1 MHPHLMNV
9 FRCSAVALILNA
21 AGCGSRQ
28 ESNETLGQSAQALT
42 LPSAFSFENASE
54 WSAAGLTLSSVTDH
68 TEGNRSLSVPAQ
80 SYTVV
85 ASTPLQIGAVSGAQ
99 AQLDI
104 RLPAPQQN
112 PHWHGTLELALSAPS
127 VGLYNAYQGQV
138 SLQSFS
144 PGSWATASFTLT
156 ADTVSRLAQGA
167 QDLSVRVIVN
177 VPSGNSAY
185 LLDNLRLGGASGGVP
200 GAPDTPSS
208 GAELKLP
215 HGYGP
220 GDLALLAA
228 GTLRLGDRVRVSSN
242 VGGNT
247 VIANVGSGR
256 TELGVA
262 SRTDNVLSLPDV
274 QVSQAAVVSGELQH
288 VGVVTPQSTA
298 SIAKDVPLTALRTQ
312 ALSVDVPAPPP
323 GFHPGIGVEPD
334 RPYGPLAPGAYP
346 YLRVASRASLTL
358 TSGSYSFEELAL
370 EPESRILF
378 DDTAGPI
385 YVRVGRS
392 LILRGGLGA
401 VGAPDPRLLWIFD
414 GEGSVPVEAPLRGSL
429 FAPRAAVKLA
439 TLADTAAEHR
449 GAVLSRD
456 IQLDPD
462 VRFVKVGF
470 RWLSTRVEVSPRS
483 ACLGQPVN
491 VSVVSNAPSGTV
503 QHYIDGVPGSSR
515 LLQFDGSP
523 GPRMVA
529 VSTMR
534 SGISETEL
542 VELEVRDCG
551 SAAQLPRIAT
561 ATTLKG
567 PQHVQFAVSNP
578 DAFGAGAT
586 YYWDFG
592 DGTIER
598 SSTPVV
604 VHDYLASLSNSEPL
618 VSFTP
623 SVTVIRADGTAAT
636 ASSTIGLW
644 NQYAANRARGRL
656 QPPTSATL
664 TLDKATAQF
673 SVEAMVS
680 NLEQDSL
687 RFTRRRVELMPC
699 ATSVASLRVIDDVI
713 DFSVDGKQAASLSA
727 SFSAGSATATYCNL
741 AIHLE
746 GSAANGVPAWA
757 SAHVPLPDREQS
769 YAVQGAAMKAL
780 LERAVSEGWVGETNV
795 VSEEDLQRFVLE
807 GRISETELADAT
819 ENAVASSPLP
829 KASGDTPVV
838 GETCTRGASEPGYA
852 CVPSDTWKLEATP
865 QILNAKKGDVILSR
879 NQGFVGEMLLQ
890 ADPRQQFDHTGIM
903 VEDYARLRHSIA
915 IDSRFEYFPRGVFG
929 KPTEGFEEVVVKYAW
944 PGTITQT
951 VQEAFVTNFRAYDP
965 DPESRKKSRYSVRAF
980 VTKPMLSGNGR
991 PLVYPQVVKPPPGYD
1006 DHVMSDG
1013 RTVRQALHAAA
1024 EAAKGIRG
1032 HYRFYAY
1039 TDGTIVQDPTRNAP
1053 ALMRNVC
1060 DPVCPRGG
1068 TSCREADKVCQYR
1081 AVDNWSGGMGTV
1093 PTVCSVF
1100 IWEAMK
1106 QANITTLNQYTGP
1119 SACSDPAR
1127 PFDPF
1132 DACEPV
1138 DARTADG
1145 LFFYSADK
1153 RKRGVH
1159 HLYKAI
1165 RNEAASKAGDLDW
1178 LVGGLTDTFDDIAS
1192 QLSNCF
1198 VSDWCDQDAKD
1209 SERWEEPGVGRT
1221 VSPSDIALWDTPL
1234 QGGVLGHVEPLV
1246 FRSSRYEPEYVW
1258 QAVGSPGTAQV
1269 RVEVY
1274 DFDGNVV
1281 AGSQVTAGSAS
1292 GVTDAQGRVSFT
1304 LSTEPHAVRA
1314 LAFINS
1320 VAVEAHG
1327 TVTPLAART
1336 VTLTLRLPQP
1346 EPEDR
1351 LVTIV
1356 STHRVVD
1363 DEWSYDEIKTQ
1374 AYVHNLRVG
1383 PGLSD
1388 KVTFSTCK
1396 DEVRVDVELSASYE
1410 AGSVKVSASQK
1421 LYEEVMCANDDHD
1434 GTSTPVEVTVA
1445 SRSTGTLH
1453 SEVENDDEGSIGNT
1467 DRATLDL
1474 LIFVDPFYDDE
1485 PRGLHRVDISGTL
1498 HLVDDD
1504 WWDETRTVQISD
1516 TVTLHENQR
1525 FSTWSYQACVGDEVV
1540 GRVEADFILS
1550 PDGTVDVHT
1559 HYHLYEGTDCARSQG
1574 EDGEDHDFVL
1584 ADGGSETVDV
1594 DLNNN
1599 GDDKADFHLTFEHRS
1614 IE

>member
-9 FRCSAVALILNA
+9 FRCTAVALILNA

-28 ESNETLGQSAQALT
+28 DSSETVGQSAQALT
-42 LPSAFSFENASE
+42 LPSAFAFESATD

-85 ASTPLQIGAVSGAQ
+85 ESTPLQIGAVSSAQ

-112 PHWHGTLELALSAPS
+112 PHWYGTLELALSAPS

-144 PGSWATASFTLT
+144 PGSWATASFALT
-156 ADTVSRLAQGA
+156 ADTVARLAQGA

-185 LLDNLRLGGASGGVP
+185 LLDNLRLGGANGGVP
-200 GAPDTPSS
+200 GAPDAPSS
-208 GAELKLP
+208 SAQLKLP

-242 VGGNT
+242 VGGRT
-247 VIANVGSGR
+247 VIANVGSGS
-256 TELGVA
+256 TELGVE
-262 SRTDNVLSLPDV
+262 SRTDTVLSLPGV
-274 QVSQAAVVSGELQH
+274 QVSEAAVVSGELQH

-312 ALSVDVPAPPP
+312 ALSVDVPAPPA
-323 GFHPGIGVEPD
+323 GSNPGIPVGPD
-334 RPYGPLAPGAYP
+334 HPYGPLAPGAYA
-346 YLRVASRASLTL
+346 YLRLASRASLSL
-358 TSGSYSFEELAL
+358 TSGSYSFEELVL
-370 EPESRILF
+370 EPESRIVF
-378 DDTAGPI
+378 DDSAGPI

-392 LILRGGLGA
+392 LILRGELGA

-439 TLADTAAEHR
+439 TLADPAAEHR

-456 IQLDPD
+456 IQIDPD
-462 VRFVKVGF
+462 VRFVHVGF
-470 RWLSTRVEVSPRS
+470 RWLGTRVEVSPRS
-483 ACLGQPVN
+483 ACLGQSVT
-491 VSVVSNAPSGTV
+491 VSVVTNAPSSTV

-515 LLQFDGSP
+515 LLQFDGAP

-534 SGISETEL
+534 GGISETEL

-551 SAAQLPRIAT
+551 AAAQLPLIAT
-561 ATTLKG
+561 ATTLEG
-567 PQHVQFAVSNP
+567 PQHVQFVVGNPAV
-578 DAFGAGAT
+578 FGAGAT

-618 VSFTP
+618 VSFTA

-644 NQYAANRARGRL
+644 NQYAANRSRGRL
-656 QPPTSATL
+656 QPPTRATL
-664 TLDKATAQF
+664 TLDDAAAEL

-699 ATSVASLRVIDDVI
+699 ATSIASLRVIDDVI
-713 DFSVDGKQAASLSA
+713 NFSIDARQAASLSVAFPA
-727 SFSAGSATATYCNL
+727 SSATATYCGL

-746 GSAANGVPAWA
+746 GSAANGLPAWA
-757 SAHVPLPDREQS
+757 SAHLSLPDREQS
-769 YAVQGAAMKAL
+769 YAVEGTALTAL
-780 LERAVSEGWVGETNV
+780 LERAVSEGWVADTNV
-795 VSEEDLQRFVLE
+795 VREEDLQRFVAE

-819 ENAVASSPLP
+819 ENAVASTPLP
-829 KASGDTPVV
+829 SSGDTPVV
-838 GETCTRGASEPGYA
+838 GETCKRGKSSPGYA
-852 CVPSDTWKLEATP
+852 CVPSDTWKLEAIP
-865 QILNAKKGDVILSR
+865 QILNAKKGDVLISR
-879 NQGFVGEMLLQ
+879 NQGYVGEMLLH

-903 VEDYARLRHSIA
+903 VEDYTSLRHSIA
-915 IDSRFEYFPRGVFG
+915 IDSRFPFFPRGVFG
-929 KPTEGFEEVVVKYAW
+929 NPTDGFEEVVIKYAW

-951 VQEAFVTNFRAYDP
+951 VQEAFVTNFRANDP
-965 DPESRKKSRYSVRAF
+965 DPESRKKKPYSVRAF

-1006 DHVMSDG
+1006 DHVMIDG

-1024 EAAKGIRG
+1024 DAAGKIKG

-1039 TDGTIVQDPTRNAP
+1039 TDGTIVQDPARVAP

-1060 DPVCPRGG
+1060 DRVCPGG
-1068 TSCREADKVCQYR
+1068 AASCQESEKVCQYR
-1081 AVDNWSGGMGTV
+1081 AVDNWRDGKGTV

-1106 QANITTLNQYTGP
+1106 RANITTLNQYTGP
-1119 SACSDPAR
+1119 SACSDPAQ

-1132 DACEPV
+1132 GACEPV
-1138 DARTADG
+1138 DAQTADG

-1153 RKRGVH
+1153 RKRGVT

-1165 RNEAASKAGDLDW
+1165 RNEAASKAGDLDVF
-1178 LVGGLTDTFDDIAS
+1178 VGAVTDTFDDIAS

-1198 VSDWCDQDAKD
+1198 VSDRCDQDAKD
-1209 SERWEEPGVGRT
+1209 SESWEQPGVGRT

-1258 QAVGSPGTAQV
+1258 QAVGSPGTGQV

-1274 DFDGNVV
+1274 DFEGNVV
-1281 AGSQVTAGSAS
+1281 AGAQVTAGSAT
-1292 GVTDAQGRVSFT
+1292 GVTDALGRASFT

-1320 VAVEAHG
+1320 VAVEGHG
-1327 TVTPLAART
+1327 TITPLAGKT
-1336 VTLTLRLPQP
+1336 VTLSLRLPQP

-1351 LVTIV
+1351 LITVV
-1356 STHRVVD
+1356 ATHRVID
-1363 DEWSYDEIKTQ
+1363 DEWTYDEIKTQ
-1374 AYVHNLRVG
+1374 AHVHNLRVG
-1383 PGLSD
+1383 PSLSD
-1388 KVTFSTCK
+1388 KVKFSTCK
-1396 DEVRVDVELSASYE
+1396 DEVRVDVELNASYV
-1410 AGSVKVSASQK
+1410 AGSVKVIATQE
-1421 LYEEVMCANDDHD
+1421 LYEGVTCATNDHG
-1434 GTSTPVEVTVA
+1434 GTSEPAEVTVA
-1445 SRSTGTLH
+1445 NRSTGTLH
-1453 SEVENDDEGSIGNT
+1453 SEVKNGAASIGNT

-1485 PRGLHRVDISGTL
+1485 PRGLHRVDINGTL
-1498 HLVDDD
+1498 HLVDDEL
-1504 WWDETRTVQISD
+1504 WEDETETVKISD

-1525 FSTWSYQACVGDEVV
+1525 FSSWAYQRCVGDEVV
-1540 GRVEADFILS
+1540 GRVEANFILS

-1574 EDGEDHDFVL
+1574 EDGEDRDFVL
-1584 ADGGSETVDV
+1584 AVDDSETVDV
-1594 DLNNN
+1594 DLSNN
-1599 GDDKADFHLTFEHRS
+1599 GDDKAEFDLTFEHRS
-1614 IE
+1614 VE